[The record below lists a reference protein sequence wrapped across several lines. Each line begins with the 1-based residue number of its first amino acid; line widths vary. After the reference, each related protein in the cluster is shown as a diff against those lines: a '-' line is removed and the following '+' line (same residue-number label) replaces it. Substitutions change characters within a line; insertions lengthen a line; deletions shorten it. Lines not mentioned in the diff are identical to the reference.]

1 MNIMDKNK
9 LAIIIS
15 EDKYLDNIAELIK
28 AAAKKGG
35 DISVSIFITDK
46 GVFLTENKEFISLL
60 KELNDIIDNV
70 SVCEH
75 SCNING
81 VVFRD
86 EIFNY
91 SSQFENAKIIDEL
104 KENDRA
110 LLF

>member
-9 LAIIIS
+9 LAVIIS
-15 EDKYLDNIAELIK
+15 EDKYLRHVAGFLK
-28 AAAKKGG
+28 SAAKKGG
-35 DISVSIFITDK
+35 GISVSIFITDK

-60 KELNDIIDNV
+60 KELGGIIDNF

-75 SCNING
+75 SCSVNG

-91 SSQFENAKIIDEL
+91 SSQFENAKIINEL

>member
-1 MNIMDKNK
+1 MEKNK
-9 LAIIIS
+9 LAVIIS
-15 EDKYLDNIAELIK
+15 EDRHLGHIERLIK
-28 AAAKKGG
+28 AAAKKDGE
-35 DISVSIFITDK
+35 ISVSVFITDK

-60 KELNDIIDNV
+60 KELGGIIDNV

-75 SCNING
+75 SCNVNG

-86 EIFNY
+86 DIFNY
-91 SSQFENAKIIDEL
+91 SSQFENAKIINEL